1 MTEVSTL
8 NNKKVSVV
16 IPVFNSEKT
25 LVELTTRLKNELSK
39 ISSDYEIILVDDCSL
54 DKSWQVLQQ
63 LHAED
68 SRIKIIHLQKNFGQ
82 HSATLC
88 GLNYAKGDYIIT
100 MDDDLQ
106 HPPEEIHKLIEKIQE
121 GYSVVYGQFTIKQ
134 HSRLQNFLSARFQFL
149 IHYIFDVPKKLRFTG
164 FVIYTSDVVKNM
176 ISIKTSYVY
185 LHALAIKSAPIAKIT
200 NVEVK
205 HDPRQVGKSNYN
217 LRTYFSHSL
226 KLIINHSTLPL
237 TFLGVFGMLM
247 SIVSFCIGIYIIG
260 NYLMGHTSSV
270 TGWNS
275 TMITIT
281 FIGGMILLS
290 ISIIGDYLNRILTE
304 VSYGQQ
310 YLIGEMEL

>member
-1 MTEVSTL
+1 MTEASTL

-25 LVELTTRLKNELSK
+25 LVELTTRLKNELPK

-63 LHAED
+63 IHAD
-68 SRIKIIHLQKNFGQ
+68 DRRIKIIHLQKNFGQ
-82 HSATLC
+82 HNATLC

-121 GYSVVYGQFTIKQ
+121 GYFVVYGQFTIKQ

-164 FVIYTSDVVKNM
+164 FVIYTSEVVKNM

-200 NVEVK
+200 NVAVK
-205 HDPRQVGKSNYN
+205 HYSRKVGKSNYN
-217 LRTYFSHSL
+217 FRTYFSHSL

-237 TFLGVFGMLM
+237 TFLGVFGLLM
-247 SIVSFCIGIYIIG
+247 SIGSFCIGIYIFG

-310 YLIGEMEL
+310 YLIDEMEL